1 MQSPSSPPSHRAF
14 SAFPSTSLSSPSP
27 SSPYV
32 TDQPISQLNA
42 SLGGRP
48 LSSSSFTSNQ
58 YASANGRGAASAGAK
73 ADGGATTEILYEAPE
88 NGLEIEV
95 RDPRTQEFGRKMY
108 TDYEIVCRTNI
119 PAFRLK
125 YSSVRRRYS
134 DFEAFRDLLE
144 RESTR
149 VTIPPLPG
157 KVFSGRFTEEVVEQ
171 RREGLE
177 RFLQVVAGHPLL
189 QTGSKVLCPFLQ
201 DPSWSPS
208 HY

>member
-48 LSSSSFTSNQ
+48 LSSSSFTTNQ

-73 ADGGATTEILYEAPE
+73 ADGGATTEVLYEAPE

-95 RDPRTQEFGRKMY
+95 RDPRTQGEPRQSLRSEREGWIGPRVSPDQVAASVGGRKRSLH
-108 TDYEIVCRTNI
+108 V
-119 PAFRLK
+119 
-125 YSSVRRRYS
+125 
-134 DFEAFRDLLE
+134 
-144 RESTR
+144 
-149 VTIPPLPG
+149 
-157 KVFSGRFTEEVVEQ
+157 
-171 RREGLE
+171 
-177 RFLQVVAGHPLL
+177 
-189 QTGSKVLCPFLQ
+189 
-201 DPSWSPS
+201 
-208 HY
+208 